1 MIINETAI
9 FVVYLIFCFILI
21 RIIEKNK
28 LKQLQREQ
36 ELLTRHDYNCQCQ
49 ECKTITIE
57 LQTRNKHDYPNVK
70 HMVRSLPSEK
80 R

>member
-1 MIINETAI
+1 MIIEATM
-9 FVVYLIFCFILI
+9 FVVVIEVCYFAYILF
-21 RIIEKNK
+21 RNHK

-57 LQTRNKHDYPNVK
+57 SQTRNKHDYPNVK